1 MLKRNN
7 YYINILK
14 AFHSYQ
20 EETSEIAPRIY
31 KILLLFFSL
40 SQYCCLS
47 EDLLKLIDSRRE
59 FVLMDIK
66 QSIAELEKRLVISD
80 KANLNKCLREIY
92 IKANKGKEEMK
103 LFLLINVAEDIE
115 KI

>member
-1 MLKRNN
+1 
-7 YYINILK
+7 
-14 AFHSYQ
+14 
-20 EETSEIAPRIY
+20 
-31 KILLLFFSL
+31 
-40 SQYCCLS
+40 
-47 EDLLKLIDSRRE
+47 
-59 FVLMDIK
+59 MDIK

>member
-14 AFHSYQ
+14 VFHSYQ

-47 EDLLKLIDSRRE
+47 
-59 FVLMDIK
+59 
-66 QSIAELEKRLVISD
+66 
-80 KANLNKCLREIY
+80 
-92 IKANKGKEEMK
+92 
-103 LFLLINVAEDIE
+103 
-115 KI
+115 